1 MPHNLF
7 EYHTMGLSPVGP
19 EEAGGGLINSRGPI
33 DPMTGLPYPVIN
45 PPSNPTPCPAVAC
58 PLGTSQNAKCQ
69 CAYPDGSLY
78 QQPTPITPAGPDESC
93 RFSGTTSKCAS
104 YWLANKCVVNYSDGQ
119 GITSIQC
126 PPKNP
131 NPPPTGGTGPLCNPS
146 SVGKRFSFNFP
157 SGKKWTLSKSDDAQA
172 RAFYCGSGG
181 GGGGGG
187 TGGTG
192 PIMDIAYCTGGEG
205 AYDGKPTFWTSS
217 ARKGCKTNNQ
227 GQSMPYGREISKE
240 EYDLAGR
247 VLCNDGTY
255 QSPGGFFDACHNHG
269 GYPGDVINP
278 PTGGTGP
285 NCPPQNSN
293 KMLISQARIQ
303 GMTDGMQGQ
312 YGSMSN
318 NFKTVFGIY
327 EKCPIY
333 GELMSAYMAG
343 RASAPVTTP
352 IYQSR

>member
-19 EEAGGGLINSRGPI
+19 EEAGGRLINSRGPI
-33 DPMTGLPYPVIN
+33 DPITGLPYPVIN

-58 PLGTSQNAKCQ
+58 PLGTSKNAQCQ

-78 QQPTPITPAGPDESC
+78 KQPIDFGGDDSC
-93 RFSGTTSKCAS
+93 RFSGTTKQCAS
-104 YWLANKCVVNYSDGQ
+104 YWMANKCVVNSDG
-119 GITSIQC
+119 GRITSISC
-126 PPKNP
+126 PPKQP
-131 NPPPTGGTGPLCNPS
+131 QGPVIDPEPECFSPGGCDGMGGGGGDSCNPA

-157 SGKKWTLSKSDDAQA
+157 SGKKWTLSKADDARA
-172 RAFYCGSGG
+172 RAFYCG
-181 GGGGGG
+181 GGGG
-187 TGGTG
+187 TGNHDGMVQCADGSWDIPNGFIAPCYGRGGSGGTG
-192 PIMDIAYCTGGEG
+192 PIIMDAAYCTGGEG
-205 AYDGKPTFWTSS
+205 AWDGTPTYWMSS

-255 QSPGGFFDACHNHG
+255 QYPSRGIIDACHAHG
-269 GYPGDVINP
+269 GYPGTVLNP

-285 NCPPQNSN
+285 
-293 KMLISQARIQ
+293 
-303 GMTDGMQGQ
+303 
-312 YGSMSN
+312 
-318 NFKTVFGIY
+318 
-327 EKCPIY
+327 
-333 GELMSAYMAG
+333 
-343 RASAPVTTP
+343 